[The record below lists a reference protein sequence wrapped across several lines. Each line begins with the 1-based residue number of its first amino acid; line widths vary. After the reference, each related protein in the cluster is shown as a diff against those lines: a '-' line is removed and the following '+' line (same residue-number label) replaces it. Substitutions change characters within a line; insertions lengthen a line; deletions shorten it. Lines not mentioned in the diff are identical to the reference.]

1 MKKSLLSLLMIV
13 GMLFIACG
21 NEPPEEFYSGTPED
35 STAIQTL
42 LDNNPELQVGTDMF
56 DTSLIAITLD
66 NVGFVVSDSYFR
78 VDSTIIKQHVD
89 MCGFKDIER
98 NLNYDFWFAKDTTCT
113 VYLYDTFDVYSYM
126 HWDERRT
133 GYYFWQ
139 GDTEPDLDTVFID
152 STGDNDSLAM
162 TGNGKR
168 IIFFD
173 YDGTDWDL
181 KRISYGTYNFPAAGT
196 DVPSIQE
203 VKLICD
209 NGDRDSIIQSTYDT
223 LYTGHVMN
231 RFRAVDSL
239 LVIDYANL
247 TSDSLI
253 TIQTILGFGTV
264 TDTMVQWFASIG
276 GENRV
281 YLPRVTGGAFGALKI
296 TGSGITNLY
305 IECVVQGGY
314 YYVQP
319 RGEYEAQVWL
329 VPVRIQ

>member
-13 GMLFIACG
+13 GMLLITCG
-21 NEPPEEFYSGTPED
+21 NEPPEEFYNGTPED

-56 DTSLIAITLD
+56 DTSMIAVVLP
-66 NVGFVVSDSYFR
+66 NVGFVVSDSYYR

-89 MCGFKDIER
+89 MCGFKNIER
-98 NLNYDFWFAKDTTCT
+98 NLTYDFWFAKDTTCT
-113 VYLYDTFDVYSYM
+113 VYMYDTFNVDSYM
-126 HWDERRT
+126 HWNARYT

-139 GDTEPDLDTVFID
+139 GDTGISLDTVLVD
-152 STGDNDSLAM
+152 STGGNDSLAM
-162 TGNGKR
+162 TGNGYR

-203 VKLICD
+203 VKLLFD
-209 NGDRDSIIQSTYDT
+209 NGDRDSIIQSSYDT

-239 LVIDYANL
+239 LIIDYADL
-247 TSDSLI
+247 TPDSLL
-253 TIQTILGFGTV
+253 TIQTILGFGTI
-264 TDTMVQWFASIG
+264 TDTMVQWYASLG

-281 YLPRVTGGAFGALKI
+281 QLTGSPGIGALKI

>member
-1 MKKSLLSLLMIV
+1 MKHLLR
-13 GMLFIACG
+13 
-21 NEPPEEFYSGTPED
+21 Y
-35 STAIQTL
+35 Q
-42 LDNNPELQVGTDMF
+42 
-56 DTSLIAITLD
+56 
-66 NVGFVVSDSYFR
+66 SDFLRYFNQP
-78 VDSTIIKQHVD
+78 K
-89 MCGFKDIER
+89 
-98 NLNYDFWFAKDTTCT
+98 A
-113 VYLYDTFDVYSYM
+113 
-126 HWDERRT
+126 
-133 GYYFWQ
+133 
-139 GDTEPDLDTVFID
+139 VF
-152 STGDNDSLAM
+152 
-162 TGNGKR
+162 
-168 IIFFD
+168 IFFD

-203 VKLICD
+203 VKLLFD
-209 NGDRDSIIQSTYDT
+209 NGDRDSIIQSSYDT

-239 LVIDYANL
+239 LIIDYADL
-247 TSDSLI
+247 TPDSLL
-253 TIQTILGFGTV
+253 TIQTILGFGTI
-264 TDTMVQWFASIG
+264 TDTMVQWYASLG

-281 YLPRVTGGAFGALKI
+281 QLTGSPGIGALKI

>member
-1 MKKSLLSLLMIV
+1 MKKSLLSLLIIV
-13 GMLFIACG
+13 GMLLITCG
-21 NEPPEEFYSGTPED
+21 NEPPDEFYNGTPED

-42 LDNNPELQVGTDMF
+42 LDNNPELQVGSDMF
-56 DTSLIAITLD
+56 DTTTILLD
-66 NVGFVVSDSYFR
+66 IPNVSFVVSDSYFR

-89 MCGFKDIER
+89 MCGFHDIQR

-113 VYLYDTFDVYSYM
+113 VYMYDTFDVFSMM
-126 HWDERRT
+126 HWDARYT

-139 GDTEPDLDTVFID
+139 GDTGISLDTVIED
-152 STGDNDSLAM
+152 STGGNDSLAL
-162 TGNGKR
+162 TGNGYR

-203 VKLICD
+203 VKLLFD
-209 NGDRDSIIQSTYDT
+209 SGDRDSIIQSSYDT

-231 RFRAVDSL
+231 RFRALDSL
-239 LVIDYANL
+239 LVIDYADL
-247 TSDSLI
+247 TADSML
-253 TIQTILGFGTV
+253 TLQTVLGFGTV

-281 YLPRVTGGAFGALKI
+281 QLPAGVGPLKI

-305 IECVVQGGY
+305 IECVVQSGY
-314 YYVQP
+314 YYVLP
-319 RGEYEAQVWL
+319 RGEYQAQVWL